1 MRGRAVISE
10 GMMPYSGRSGGT
22 YKEVRVPKAPLSAC
36 LTCPLCSY
44 LIREATTISECLH
57 TFCRDCITLEL
68 SNGDSECCP
77 MCQVGLG
84 TLPLEKL
91 RADHQLNDLKEKL
104 FPTNPKK
111 RKPSV
116 SLDGPETSNATKRKE
131 RSLYSLGVKGTQ
143 AVNPGYASRKT
154 RALPGTHGSS
164 EPSSMD
170 EELEDGGDGEDEGI
184 SDDSPSTV
192 LRLDSRAVSHN
203 GGSKRSSPKEGAE
216 AKVYPQSE
224 PRRGRA
230 NAEELASTPIG
241 DWENLRASNSRPWTT
256 SKLGNRS
263 ELAVS
268 NGNKSAATG
277 AGSRSARGSRKSNG
291 ASNSGRGGRG
301 GEFPSALDALAQVA
315 NADAGMEETGSG
327 PSSPSRVL
335 ELQTPGSGNTGDVP
349 RDMKE
354 RVIGNGGWS
363 QKDGGAALPN
373 GQSLQSRPK
382 QILNGVM
389 ERPSILRQNSQ
400 TLSGGMV
407 GGQSSRGTSNGIWF
421 HLESGDIPAGEDA
434 LPALSSPFVRIKD
447 GKLPVYHVK
456 KYLVQKLAH
465 KVTSEMEVEITCRG
479 QPVVSSLP
487 LESIRDIWF
496 SAQIPEEPQAQAQG
510 QGAGQGETSGVAKG
524 SSSSDFPSAKDFL
537 MVLTYR
543 RHRKPRINS
552 GECVVSG
559 LFGSGEVQ
567 ICGRSDLDKR
577 GDLQRASA

>member
-1 MRGRAVISE
+1 MRERAVISE
-10 GMMPYSGRSGGT
+10 GTMPYSGRSGGT
-22 YKEVRVPKAPLSAC
+22 YKEVRVPKAPLLAC

-57 TFCRDCITLEL
+57 TFCRACITLEL
-68 SNGDSECCP
+68 GNGDSECCP
-77 MCQVGLG
+77 MCHVGLG

-104 FPTNPKK
+104 FPTNSKM
-111 RKPSV
+111 RKPGVSV
-116 SLDGPETSNATKRKE
+116 DGPETSNATKRKE
-131 RSLYSLGVKGTQ
+131 RSLYSLGVKGMQ
-143 AVNPGYASRKT
+143 AINPGYASRKT
-154 RALPGTHGSS
+154 RVLPGTHGSS

-170 EELEDGGDGEDEGI
+170 EGLEDRGDGEDEVI
-184 SDDSPSTV
+184 SGDSPSTV
-192 LRLDSRAVSHN
+192 LRLDLRAVSHN
-203 GGSKRSSPKEGAE
+203 GGSRRSFPEEGAE

-241 DWENLRASNSRPWTT
+241 DGEKARASNSRPWTT
-256 SKLGNRS
+256 SKLGNLS
-263 ELAVS
+263 ELALS
-268 NGNKSAATG
+268 NGNKSAAAG
-277 AGSRSARGSRKSNG
+277 AGSRSGRGSRKSNG
-291 ASNSGRGGRG
+291 SSNSGRGGRG

-315 NADAGMEETGSG
+315 NADAGLEETGSRL
-327 PSSPSRVL
+327 PSPSRVL
-335 ELQTPGSGNTGDVP
+335 ELLTPGIGDTGDGL

-354 RVIGNGGWS
+354 GVTGKGWWS
-363 QKDGGAALPN
+363 QKDGGAASPN
-373 GQSLQSRPK
+373 GQLLQSRLK
-382 QILNGVM
+382 QTLNGVM
-389 ERPSILRQNSQ
+389 ERPSILQQNSR

-407 GGQSSRGTSNGIWF
+407 GGQSSRGTPNGMWF

-434 LPALSSPFVRIKD
+434 LPALSSPYVRIKD

-465 KVTSEMEVEITCRG
+465 KVRSEMEVDIMCRG

-496 SAQIPEEPQAQAQG
+496 SAQIPEQLQAQPQPEG
-510 QGAGQGETSGVAKG
+510 QGAGQGETSGAAANG

-552 GECVVSG
+552 
-559 LFGSGEVQ
+559 
-567 ICGRSDLDKR
+567 
-577 GDLQRASA
+577 

>member
-10 GMMPYSGRSGGT
+10 GTMPYSGRSGGT
-22 YKEVRVPKAPLSAC
+22 YKEVRVPKASLLAC

-44 LIREATTISECLH
+44 LIREARTISECLH

-68 SNGDSECCP
+68 GNGDSKCCP
-77 MCQVGLG
+77 MCHVGLG

-104 FPTNPKK
+104 FPSNPKK
-111 RKPSV
+111 RKPGLSV
-116 SLDGPETSNATKRKE
+116 DGPETSNATKRKE

-154 RALPGTHGSS
+154 RALPGTPCSS

-170 EELEDGGDGEDEGI
+170 EELEDRGDGEDEGI
-184 SDDSPSTV
+184 SDVSPSTV
-192 LRLDSRAVSHN
+192 LWLESRTVSQN
-203 GGSKRSSPKEGAE
+203 GGSRRSFSEEGAE

-230 NAEELASTPIG
+230 NAEELASTPMEDG
-241 DWENLRASNSRPWTT
+241 EKARASNSRPWTT
-256 SKLGNRS
+256 LKLGNRS
-263 ELAVS
+263 EPAVL
-268 NGNKSAATG
+268 NGNKSPATG
-277 AGSRSARGSRKSNG
+277 AGSRSGRGSRKTNG
-291 ASNSGRGGRG
+291 ALNSGRGGRG

-315 NADAGMEETGSG
+315 NAGSG
-327 PSSPSRVL
+327 PPSPSRVQ
-335 ELQTPGSGNTGDVP
+335 ELPTLGGGNTRDGP
-349 RDMKE
+349 SDMKE
-354 RVIGNGGWS
+354 GVTGKGLWS
-363 QKDGGAALPN
+363 QKDGGAASPN
-373 GQSLQSRPK
+373 GQSLQSRLK
-382 QILNGVM
+382 QTLNGVM
-389 ERPSILRQNSQ
+389 ERPSILRQNSRTR

-407 GGQSSRGTSNGIWF
+407 GGHSSRGTPNGIWF

-434 LPALSSPFVRIKD
+434 LPALSSPYVRIKD

-465 KVTSEMEVEITCRG
+465 KVKSEMEVEITCRG

-496 SAQIPEEPQAQAQG
+496 SAQIPEQPQAQAQG
-510 QGAGQGETSGVAKG
+510 QGAGQGETSGAVANG
-524 SSSSDFPSAKDFL
+524 SSSSDLPSGKNFL

-552 GECVVSG
+552 
-559 LFGSGEVQ
+559 
-567 ICGRSDLDKR
+567 
-577 GDLQRASA
+577 